1 MSKQSARNKA
11 TEVALEVRI
20 AHLVKE
26 RGEQIEIGEIGQI
39 VSSLLD
45 TLHGDLTPQDLR
57 VYSELESLARYIYRA
72 KQEISEIN
80 PEDIA
85 QEHIPKASVE
95 LDAIGS
101 HLENATGTILDAT
114 EIIETVASNLG
125 GEDADKL
132 GDAVTE
138 IYEACNF
145 QDLTGQ
151 RITKIIQTLQNIE
164 NRVDQLLQAFGHDM
178 AQQTNLGAASKVVD
192 SRTEDEKLLNGPATP
207 GTANSQEDIDAL
219 LASFD

>member
-1 MSKQSARNKA
+1 MTRQSNNGRA
-11 TEVALEVRI
+11 TEVALEKRVESLVREQGE
-20 AHLVKE
+20 AVK
-26 RGEQIEIGEIGQI
+26 IGEIGHI

-57 VYSELESLARYIYRA
+57 VYSELEALARYIYHA
-72 KQEISEIN
+72 KQEISEIH
-80 PEDIA
+80 PEDIS

-114 EIIETVASNLG
+114 EIIEEVSNDITGDHAERLN
-125 GEDADKL
+125 
-132 GDAVTE
+132 DAVTQ

-145 QDLTGQ
+145 QDLSGQ

-164 NRVDQLLQAFGHDM
+164 NRIDQLLRAFGHSSDPD
-178 AQQTNLGAASKVVD
+178 ASKPPAPRVD

-207 GTANSQEDIDAL
+207 GSANSQEDIDAL
-219 LASFD
+219 FASFD